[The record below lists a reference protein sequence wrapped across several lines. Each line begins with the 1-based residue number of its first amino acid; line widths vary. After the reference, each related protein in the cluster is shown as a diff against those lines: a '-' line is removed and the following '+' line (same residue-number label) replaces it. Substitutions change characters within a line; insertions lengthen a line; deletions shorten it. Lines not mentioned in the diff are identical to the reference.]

1 MWVEDYFQLDIMIPV
16 NLSTNS
22 ILKPGRVNTKK
33 LTYQDQDKVIQ
44 ATAKINNWSKE
55 MNSKDRNIE
64 ITYINGILIDHS
76 KKRWRDKDK

>member
-1 MWVEDYFQLDIMIPV
+1 MWVEDYFQLDIMIRV

-22 ILKPGRVNTKK
+22 ILKLGRVNTKK

-64 ITYINGILIDHS
+64 ITWINGILIDHS

>member
-1 MWVEDYFQLDIMIPV
+1 MIPV

-22 ILKPGRVNTKK
+22 ILKLGRVNTKK